1 MIARRRED
9 KTMTTRRAIIQAGI
23 ALAAVATPVLSALGT
38 SRKAA
43 TSATG
48 SMTYYKV
55 VYDGQAP
62 EAASFGASAQRLGAS
77 VHDIDGD
84 VTALWY
90 HDLHP
95 RWQRSP
101 VPVAGMTRFCSLLG
115 LSMMASAVGLR
126 VIYRG
131 NHHLEAARPQHELF
145 GPAAVLSEQA
155 ALSVGPRA
163 WPAEVAALLMD
174 WPSEA
179 TAMERAHSSILQ
191 ANQRGLGPESLVS
204 WILAPVRRA

>member
-1 MIARRRED
+1 MISRRRED

-23 ALAAVATPVLSALGT
+23 ALAAAATPALSALGT

-43 TSATG
+43 SSATG

-62 EAASFGASAQRLGAS
+62 EAASFGASAQRLGAP

-95 RWQRSP
+95 RWQRSA
-101 VPVAGMTRFCSLLG
+101 VPVAGMTRYCSLLG
-115 LSMMASAVGLR
+115 LSMMASAAGLR

-131 NHHLEAARPQHELF
+131 NHHLEAAAPEHELF
-145 GPAAVLSEQA
+145 GPAAALSEPPPLSVLS
-155 ALSVGPRA
+155 RA
-163 WPAEVAALLMD
+163 WPAEVAGLLMR

-179 TAMERAHSSILQ
+179 TTMERAHSSILE
-191 ANQRGLGPESLVS
+191 ANRWAVGPESLVS
-204 WILAPVRRA
+204 WILAPMRRA